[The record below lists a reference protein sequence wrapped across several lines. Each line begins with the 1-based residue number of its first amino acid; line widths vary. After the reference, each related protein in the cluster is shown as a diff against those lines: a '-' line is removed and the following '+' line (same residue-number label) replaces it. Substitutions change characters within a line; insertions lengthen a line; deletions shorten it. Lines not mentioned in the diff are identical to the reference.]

1 MRKLILC
8 GLLITA
14 TAAQAGVVVGGTRL
28 IYPGDKKETS
38 LTISNPDDINYLIQ
52 TSVDTSEGAKA
63 PFLITPP
70 LFRLNAKQDNVM
82 RVIFTGTALPQDRES
97 LYWLNVKSIPS
108 TTPQKETNT
117 LQIAIKTRI
126 KLLYRPATISGK
138 SEDAAGKLTWHRSG
152 NQLIV
157 DNPAPFYVNF
167 QSISVNG
174 KKLPKISYA
183 IPKGETK
190 FTIPAGVSGNTVTW
204 KAIND
209 YGSVGKEWKATF

>member
-1 MRKLILC
+1 
-8 GLLITA
+8 
-14 TAAQAGVVVGGTRL
+14 
-28 IYPGDKKETS
+28 
-38 LTISNPDDINYLIQ
+38 
-52 TSVDTSEGAKA
+52 
-63 PFLITPP
+63 
-70 LFRLNAKQDNVM
+70 M